1 MFIEPQFGQNFDLF
15 MINLFSPYMESFHNI
30 YIHSITKYKSMKDD
44 TTREIIAI
52 IAIILGVLM
61 LIYPQLVGYLAGLFL
76 IIYGILELIK

>member
-15 MINLFSPYMESFHNI
+15 MINLFSPDMESFHNI

>member
-1 MFIEPQFGQNFDLF
+1 
-15 MINLFSPYMESFHNI
+15 MESFHNI
-30 YIHSITKYKSMKDD
+30 YIHSIKKYKSMKDD